1 MKILIVD
8 DNRDNLY
15 LLETMLKAEGYKVVP
30 TSNGAEALEK
40 LRAESFD
47 MVIADILM
55 PVMDGFQLCRE
66 CKTDEKLKHIPF
78 VFYTAT
84 YVDEKD
90 EELALA
96 LGADKF
102 IRKPIEPD
110 EFMSIIREFVKHIET
125 ARPVPKGPAVEEEAE
140 VLKLYSERL
149 VHKLEKKMLDL
160 EKEVERRQRL
170 EEELRRAEEKYRL
183 ITENTRDIIVTTD
196 MDLNITYVSPSV
208 QYLGTRTP
216 EEIVATPLETLLAPA
231 SFETVRRA
239 FAEELPL
246 AESPTR
252 DPARSRVLEVEIV
265 RKDGTAVPV
274 EARVNFLRDAGGK
287 PTGLIAV
294 LRDITERKKA
304 EEKRKL
310 LELQAQAAS
319 RLASIGEMAAGIAH
333 EINNPLTGVIGYAQL
348 LLSRPDVP
356 PDIKADLTVINDC
369 AQRVA
374 DIVRRLLTFA
384 RQTKPERK
392 LVDVNMLVQSTLT
405 LRAYSLKMNNIAV
418 TTHLDPR
425 LPATVA
431 DPGQIQQ
438 VLFNLIANAE
448 TEMRLAHGKGNLTIT
463 TERVDNT
470 IRIAVK
476 DDGPGIAP
484 EIMGRIFDP
493 FFTTREAGQGT
504 GLGLSICYGIVT
516 EHNGRI
522 YAESKPGE
530 GATFI
535 VELPVVTPP
544 EPAQK
549 VAEKPSKSAKA
560 TILVVDDEQVVRD
573 LTVHALTEQGHR
585 VDTTDSASEALK
597 KIKRRKYD
605 LLLIDIK
612 LPDRSGVELY
622 RQVKE
627 MDSSLA
633 QKVLFITGD
642 IMSPDTRRFLAE
654 TGAAYIEKPFDVEQL
669 SREVQRALTTNKRL
683 KA

>member
-1 MKILIVD
+1 MKVLIVD
-8 DNRDNLY
+8 DNQDNLY
-15 LLETMLKAEGYKVVP
+15 LLETMLKADGYEVVP
-30 TSNGAEALEK
+30 ATNGAEALEK
-40 LRAESFD
+40 LHSESFD

-66 CKTDEKLKHIPF
+66 CKTDENLKHVPF

-110 EFMSIIREFVKHIET
+110 EFLNIIRGLVKHVET
-125 ARPVPKGPAVEEEAE
+125 AKLAPKEPTIAEETE

-160 EKEVERRQRL
+160 EKEIARRRKL
-170 EEELRRAEEKYRL
+170 EEELRRSEERYRL
-183 ITENTRDIIVTTD
+183 ITENARDVIVTTD
-196 MDLNITYVSPSV
+196 MDLNITYLSPSV

-216 EEIVATPLETLLAPA
+216 EEIMATPLEKLLAPA
-231 SFETVRRA
+231 SFEMVKKI
-239 FAEELPL
+239 FEEELPL

-252 DPARSRVLEVEIV
+252 DSARSRVLEAEII
-265 RKDGTAVPV
+265 RRDGTTVPV
-274 EARVNFLRDAGGK
+274 EARVNFLRDSQGK

-294 LRDITERKKA
+294 LRDITERKRA
-304 EEKRKL
+304 EREKRE
-310 LELQAQAAS
+310 LELKAQIAS

-333 EINNPLTGVIGYAQL
+333 EINNPLTGVVGYAQL
-348 LLSRPDVP
+348 LMSRPDTP
-356 PDIKADLTVINDC
+356 PDIKAELSVINDC

-392 LVDVNMLVQSTLT
+392 LVDINALVQSALT
-405 LRAYSLKMNNIAV
+405 LRAYNLKMNNITV
-418 TTHLDPR
+418 TTRLDPR

-438 VLFNLIANAE
+438 VLLNLIVNAE
-448 TEMRLAHGKGNLTIT
+448 TEMRLAHGGGNLTIT
-463 TERVDNT
+463 TEKAGDKIGITVR
-470 IRIAVK
+470 
-476 DDGPGIAP
+476 DDGPGIKP
-484 EIMGRIFDP
+484 EIIDKIFDP

-522 YAESKPGE
+522 YAESKYGE
-530 GATFI
+530 GATFV

-544 EPAQK
+544 QPAPPPTQK
-549 VAEKPSKSAKA
+549 PRKRAKA

-573 LTVHALTEQGHR
+573 LVIRALTEQGHR
-585 VDTTDSASEALK
+585 VDAVGSAAEALK
-597 KIKRRKYD
+597 RIKRRKYD

-612 LPDRSGVELY
+612 LPHRSGMELY
-622 RQVKE
+622 RHVQE
-627 MDSSLA
+627 IDSSLA
-633 QKVLFITGD
+633 RKVLFITGD
-642 IMSPDTRRFLAE
+642 VMSLDTRRFLDD
-654 TGAAYIEKPFDVEQL
+654 TGAAHIEKPFDIEQL
-669 SREVQRALTTNKRL
+669 SREIQRALTL